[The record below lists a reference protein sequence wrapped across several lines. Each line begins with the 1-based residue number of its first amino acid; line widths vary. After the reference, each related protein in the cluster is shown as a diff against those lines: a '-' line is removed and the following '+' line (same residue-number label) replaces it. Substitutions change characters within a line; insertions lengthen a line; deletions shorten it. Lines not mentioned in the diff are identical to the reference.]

1 MIVFIDKILIYS
13 KTREEHE
20 RHLRMILQVLREH
33 QLYAKLSKCEFW
45 LRSLTFLGHVVS
57 IQGVE
62 VDSKKIEIVMNLL
75 RPLTPTDIQSF
86 LRLSNYYRRFV
97 EGFSTIAA
105 LLTSLTKKKAKFEW
119 SEICEKIFQDLKD
132 RLTSA
137 PILTCRG
144 VV

>member
-1 MIVFIDKILIYS
+1 M
-13 KTREEHE
+13 
-20 RHLRMILQVLREH
+20 
-33 QLYAKLSKCEFW
+33 
-45 LRSLTFLGHVVS
+45 TFHGHVLS
-57 IQGVE
+57 DQGVE
-62 VDSKKIEIVMNLL
+62 VDLKNIEAVKNWP

-86 LRLSNYYRRFV
+86 LGLSNYYRRFV

-105 LLTSLTKKKAKFEW
+105 LLTSLTKKKAKFEC